1 METVALSVLFS
12 AVTTIVITALFRK
25 EVFDYVEE
33 ICELNVEAVKEVK
46 RITIS
51 QIERL
56 VASINRNKKE

>member
-12 AVTTIVITALFRK
+12 AVTAIVITALFRK

-33 ICELNVEAVKEVK
+33 ICELNVEAVNEVK

>member
-12 AVTTIVITALFRK
+12 AVTTIVITALFRE

-33 ICELNVEAVKEVK
+33 ICELNVEAVNEVK

>member
-12 AVTTIVITALFRK
+12 AVTTIVITTLFRK

-33 ICELNVEAVKEVK
+33 ICELNVEAVNEVK

>member
-1 METVALSVLFS
+1 METVALSVLSS

-33 ICELNVEAVKEVK
+33 ICELNVEAVNEVK